1 VKSLGLK
8 VRNPSEK
15 NNTTTFPPALHQ
27 AFHICAIQEYW
38 PVSFDKPAGTQQ
50 ERLNGSLIALSYSLQ
65 AIATAPMR
73 GVEFPTPSEVLA
85 WDRWRRRDGLG

>member
-38 PVSFDKPAGTQQ
+38 PVSFDHPAATGNCGLSLAGNPLLL
-50 ERLNGSLIALSYSLQ
+50 RLTLAGLSAPARTGRVFHRVALL
-65 AIATAPMR
+65 
-73 GVEFPTPSEVLA
+73 VLNS
-85 WDRWRRRDGLG
+85 